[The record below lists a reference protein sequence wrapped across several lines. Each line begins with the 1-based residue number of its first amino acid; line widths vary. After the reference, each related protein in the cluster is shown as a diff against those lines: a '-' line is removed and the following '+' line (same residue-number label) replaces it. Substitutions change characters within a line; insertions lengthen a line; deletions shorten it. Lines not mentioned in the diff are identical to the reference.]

1 MLGVDAVR
9 WVLLSVALA
18 AEPAAPT
25 AEPLTLEVA
34 NRPVFTFQAAAQG
47 IPAAERLTLA
57 RGRLESIPRQAL
69 DEEVTV
75 RPLQIGEE
83 RAAAIFI
90 GPRFLFHVTPAD
102 VAAAGGGSVEALAEQ
117 AATALRLALKAE
129 REQRSL
135 PLILRGLLWSAVA
148 TAVAALLLWL
158 LVRGRRLAR
167 AGIHHAT
174 ASRDGWRRWGV
185 DFAPAMRSLLNGLVF
200 LFFWLILLSVL
211 EVWLTY
217 VLSQFPATR
226 PWSDAL
232 LGGVLSMLA
241 RIGAGLVQGIPG
253 LATALVILLVGRA
266 AAGFVGGVF
275 RRVEAGTAS
284 IPGVHPETAAAT
296 RRIAVALVWL
306 VALAAAYPYL
316 PGSGSVAFKGLS
328 LLVGLMLSLGS
339 TGVVAQVMSGLVLI
353 YSRAL
358 YPGDCVQVGAVEGVV
373 TEVTLLSTRILT
385 LQGEEVILPN
395 AVVISGSVKNFGRAS
410 AGRGALVYGRVS
422 IGYDAP
428 WRRVHELLLT
438 AAKATPGLRADPAP
452 YVLQRALDDFY
463 VSYELVAAVVDPV
476 QRPLVA
482 SDLNARIQDAFNA
495 AGVQIMS
502 PHYVLQPRQRVL
514 ATEGVEG
521 TGPAQRTD
529 RPGPPLAR

>member
-1 MLGVDAVR
+1 MLGVDTVR

-18 AEPAAPT
+18 AEPAGPQ

-34 NRPVFTFQAAAQG
+34 NRPVFTFQVTAEG
-47 IPAAERLTLA
+47 ISPVERLTLA
-57 RGRLESIPRQAL
+57 RSRLESIPQRELEA
-69 DEEVTV
+69 EVTV
-75 RPLQIGEE
+75 RPLQIGQE
-83 RAAAIFI
+83 RAAAIFV

-102 VAAAGGGSVEALAEQ
+102 VAAAGGGSVEALADQ
-117 AATALRLALKAE
+117 TAAALRQALQAE

-135 PLILRGLLWSAVA
+135 PLLLRGLLWSAVA

-158 LVRGRRLAR
+158 LVRARRLAR

-174 ASRDGWRRWGV
+174 ASREGWRRWGV
-185 DFAPAMRSLLNGLVF
+185 DFAPAIRSLLNGLVF
-200 LFFWLILLSVL
+200 LVFWLVFLSVV

-217 VLSQFPATR
+217 VLSQFPLTR

-232 LGGVLSMLA
+232 LGGVLSLLEK
-241 RIGAGLVQGIPG
+241 IGSGLVHGIPG
-253 LATALVILLVGRA
+253 LATALVILLVGRGVA
-266 AAGFVGGVF
+266 AFVGGVF
-275 RRVEAGTAS
+275 RRVEWGTAS
-284 IPGVHPETAAAT
+284 IPGIHPETAAAT
-296 RRIAVALVWL
+296 RRIAVGLVWL

-316 PGSGSVAFKGLS
+316 PGSGSDAFKGLS

-339 TGVVAQVMSGLVLI
+339 TGVVAQVTSGLVLI

-358 YPGDCVQVGAVEGVV
+358 FRGDCVQVGAVEGVV

-385 LQGEEVILPN
+385 LNGEEVILPN
-395 AVVISGSVKNFGRAS
+395 AVVINGSVKNFGRAS
-410 AGRGALVYGRVS
+410 AGRGALVYARVS

-438 AAKATPGLRADPAP
+438 AAKATPGVRADPAP

-502 PHYVLQPRQRVL
+502 PHYVLQPREPVL
-514 ATEGVEG
+514 ATEAVEG
-521 TGPAQRTD
+521 TGSAQRTD
-529 RPGPPLAR
+529 RPGPTLAR